1 MSESRITPIHRG
13 EYSPTATYTSHD
25 LVNYNSSLYWHRSS
39 QETTGIDP
47 SDTDVWVE
55 ITQVSDLEQYIHR
68 AEVAASDAETS
79 KNSASSSASDATT
92 AKTAAQT
99 ARTGAE
105 LAQTRAEN
113 AAARAEA
120 AADTTNLDPTLSM
133 IGGHAEASSVG
144 YRLGNLDG
152 QINASWEIGQ
162 YRYSNVTEIVK
173 GNSDRGIR
181 TKTGVRLRKGDV
193 VVTVSDKTARVYI
206 GRNIEN
212 AVEFQYKSDVAMT
225 AWADD
230 VYYLYLLWSDSSHKV
245 VTDEDIAEL
254 LSTLRIY
261 RPDGLVQRIFNDLY
275 EDAPTIISS
284 AVSRGAAGDISLGDL
299 KLDLS
304 IRSRDSYVKINV
316 TSNNASVTKYTAYL
330 YYDEEHTRLIKE
342 IDNLTFGTEYD
353 ISEHINSETNYLLVV
368 TTGFT
373 SRFVVTA
380 RATLGHF
387 APKVAA
393 GGDGASGPV
402 TIDGDELL
410 SILSEVYDVSG
421 NAEPMALSDDEPDE
435 DIPVD
440 GGEDNE

>member
-1 MSESRITPIHRG
+1 MSTRIEPVHRG
-13 EYSPTATYTSHD
+13 AYSAGTTYSVNE
-25 LVNYNSSLYWHRSS
+25 LVDWQGNVYWHKSYES
-39 QETTGIDP
+39 TTGVDP
-47 SDTDVWVE
+47 SNTE
-55 ITQVSDLEQYIHR
+55 IWAWVSDAGDAQPYIDR
-68 AEVAASDAETS
+68 AENSARVAEAAEIAAVSAKTDAE
-79 KNSASSSASDATT
+79 A

-105 LAQTRAEN
+105 NAQTRAEA

-133 IGGHAEASSVG
+133 IGGHAEASTVG

-212 AVEFQYKSDVAMT
+212 AVEFQYKTDIPMT

-304 IRSRDSYVKINV
+304 TRSRDSYVKINV
-316 TSNNASVTKYTAYL
+316 TSNNSSVTKYTTYL

-342 IDNLTFGTEYD
+342 VDNLTFGTEYD
-353 ISEHINSETNYLLVV
+353 ISEHINSETNYLFVV
-368 TTGFT
+368 ATGFT
-373 SRFVVTA
+373 SRFAVTA

-393 GGDGASGPV
+393 GGDGDSGPV
-402 TIDGDELL
+402 TIDGDELM

-421 NAEPMALSDDEPDE
+421 NAEPMALSDDDL
-435 DIPVD
+435 VD